1 MKCTVL
7 FASPRG
13 EASNTLAVTRP
24 VTDALTQAGW
34 EVERF
39 SLYDM
44 DIQPCRAC
52 RGCQSDWEHPACV
65 LRDDMQPIFES
76 VLSADLLLLASPI
89 YSWYCTAPLKAALD
103 RMVYAMNKYY
113 GDQGRG
119 PSLWRGRAVAAVTC
133 RARSARMPSAPQLLA
148 RLVPLPRVPRVPMRL
163 PTRAASHV
171 ARMSARRVRAVAI
184 PRARNRS
191 PQCPPLPIRSR
202 MVRSRSRAVV
212 PEMAGE
218 RLPRLRVAPLATSAS
233 RAKIAVARARP
244 TRAKSAV
251 AVAVPASR
259 ARMVARARPRL
270 RPHHNRPPAN
280 NARERI

>member
-119 PSLWRGRAVAAVTC
+119 PSLWRGRAVAAVTTCGYRPERGADLWEEGLRRWCKHGKAEYLGMFC
-133 RARSARMPSAPQLLA
+133 RRDLGKSVPFMDEEKESGVRDFAQAIYLSIRMEE
-148 RLVPLPRVPRVPMRL
+148 V
-163 PTRAASHV
+163 
-171 ARMSARRVRAVAI
+171 
-184 PRARNRS
+184 
-191 PQCPPLPIRSR
+191 
-202 MVRSRSRAVV
+202 
-212 PEMAGE
+212 
-218 RLPRLRVAPLATSAS
+218 
-233 RAKIAVARARP
+233 
-244 TRAKSAV
+244 
-251 AVAVPASR
+251 
-259 ARMVARARPRL
+259 
-270 RPHHNRPPAN
+270 
-280 NARERI
+280 

>member
-119 PSLWRGRAVAAVTC
+119 PSLWRGRAVAAVTTC
-133 RARSARMPSAPQLLA
+133 GYRPERGADLWEEGLQRYCKHSQLRWLGMLSARHLGYSAPFMDGEKAAQDRAFAAELLA
-148 RLVPLPRVPRVPMRL
+148 AME
-163 PTRAASHV
+163 A
-171 ARMSARRVRAVAI
+171 
-184 PRARNRS
+184 N
-191 PQCPPLPIRSR
+191 
-202 MVRSRSRAVV
+202 
-212 PEMAGE
+212 
-218 RLPRLRVAPLATSAS
+218 
-233 RAKIAVARARP
+233 
-244 TRAKSAV
+244 
-251 AVAVPASR
+251 PA
-259 ARMVARARPRL
+259 
-270 RPHHNRPPAN
+270 
-280 NARERI
+280 

>member
-103 RMVYAMNKYY
+103 RMVYARAH
-113 GDQGRG
+113 DARR
-119 PSLWRGRAVAAVTC
+119 LRGRAVAAVTTC
-133 RARSARMPSAPQLLA
+133 GYRPERGADLWEEGLQRYCKHSQLRWLGMLSARHLGYSAPFMDGEKAAQARAFAAELLA
-148 RLVPLPRVPRVPMRL
+148 AME
-163 PTRAASHV
+163 A
-171 ARMSARRVRAVAI
+171 
-184 PRARNRS
+184 N
-191 PQCPPLPIRSR
+191 
-202 MVRSRSRAVV
+202 
-212 PEMAGE
+212 
-218 RLPRLRVAPLATSAS
+218 
-233 RAKIAVARARP
+233 
-244 TRAKSAV
+244 
-251 AVAVPASR
+251 PA
-259 ARMVARARPRL
+259 
-270 RPHHNRPPAN
+270 
-280 NARERI
+280 

>member
-1 MKCTVL
+1 M
-7 FASPRG
+7 
-13 EASNTLAVTRP
+13 TRP

-119 PSLWRGRAVAAVTC
+119 PSLWRGRAVAAVTTC
-133 RARSARMPSAPQLLA
+133 GYRPERGADLWEEGMQRYCKHSQLRWLGMLSARHLGYSAPFMDGEKAAQARAFAAELLA
-148 RLVPLPRVPRVPMRL
+148 AME
-163 PTRAASHV
+163 A
-171 ARMSARRVRAVAI
+171 
-184 PRARNRS
+184 N
-191 PQCPPLPIRSR
+191 
-202 MVRSRSRAVV
+202 
-212 PEMAGE
+212 
-218 RLPRLRVAPLATSAS
+218 
-233 RAKIAVARARP
+233 
-244 TRAKSAV
+244 
-251 AVAVPASR
+251 PA
-259 ARMVARARPRL
+259 
-270 RPHHNRPPAN
+270 
-280 NARERI
+280 

>member
-52 RGCQSDWEHPACV
+52 RACQRNWEHPACV
-65 LRDDMQPIFES
+65 LCDDMQPIFES

-103 RMVYAMNKYY
+103 RMVYAMNRYPE
-113 GDQGRG
+113 RG
-119 PSLWRGRAVAAVTC
+119 ADLWEEGLRRYCKHSQLRWLGML
-133 RARSARMPSAPQLLA
+133 SARHLGYSAPFMDGEKAAQARAFAAELLA
-148 RLVPLPRVPRVPMRL
+148 AME
-163 PTRAASHV
+163 A
-171 ARMSARRVRAVAI
+171 
-184 PRARNRS
+184 N
-191 PQCPPLPIRSR
+191 
-202 MVRSRSRAVV
+202 
-212 PEMAGE
+212 
-218 RLPRLRVAPLATSAS
+218 
-233 RAKIAVARARP
+233 
-244 TRAKSAV
+244 
-251 AVAVPASR
+251 PA
-259 ARMVARARPRL
+259 
-270 RPHHNRPPAN
+270 
-280 NARERI
+280 

>member
-52 RGCQSDWEHPACV
+52 RGCQRDWEHPACV

-119 PSLWRGRAVAAVTC
+119 PSL
-133 RARSARMPSAPQLLA
+133 
-148 RLVPLPRVPRVPMRL
+148 
-163 PTRAASHV
+163 
-171 ARMSARRVRAVAI
+171 
-184 PRARNRS
+184 
-191 PQCPPLPIRSR
+191 
-202 MVRSRSRAVV
+202 
-212 PEMAGE
+212 
-218 RLPRLRVAPLATSAS
+218 
-233 RAKIAVARARP
+233 
-244 TRAKSAV
+244 
-251 AVAVPASR
+251 
-259 ARMVARARPRL
+259 
-270 RPHHNRPPAN
+270 
-280 NARERI
+280 